1 MEHNAAGVNKQSL
14 VLEDKRFLS
23 VTGVEDVASFDEQ
36 TIVAQTVMGE
46 LTVAGSELKINSFS
60 TQTGDL
66 SVEGNIVTLGFSD
79 RAEPSS
85 GFFSRFLR

>member
-1 MEHNAAGVNKQSL
+1 MDQQNTGVSRQNL
-14 VLEDKRFLS
+14 MLEDKRFLS
-23 VTGVEDVASFDEQ
+23 VSGVEDVASFDEQ

-46 LTVAGSELKINSFS
+46 LIVAGRELKINSFS

-66 SVEGNIVTLGFSD
+66 SVEGDIVSLGFSE
-79 RAEPSS
+79 RVEPSG

>member
-1 MEHNAAGVNKQSL
+1 MEHNAAGVTQQSL

-23 VTGVEDVASFDEQ
+23 VTGVNDVASFDEQ

-46 LTVAGSELKINSFS
+46 LTVVGSELKIDSFS

-66 SVEGNIVTLGFSD
+66 SVEGNIVSLGFSE
-79 RAEPSS
+79 RAESAG

>member
-1 MEHNAAGVNKQSL
+1 MDQQNAGVSRQNL
-14 VLEDKRFLS
+14 MLEDKRFLS
-23 VTGVEDVASFDEQ
+23 VSGVEDVASFDEQ

-46 LTVAGSELKINSFS
+46 LTVAGRELKINSFS

-66 SVEGNIVTLGFSD
+66 SVEGDIVSLGFSE
-79 RAEPSS
+79 RVEPSG

>member
-1 MEHNAAGVNKQSL
+1 MEHSSNGVNKQSL
-14 VLEDKRFLS
+14 VLEDRRFLS
-23 VTGVEDVASFDEQ
+23 VNGVNDVASFDEQ

-46 LTVAGSELKINSFS
+46 LTVAGSELKIDSFS

-66 SVEGNIVTLGFSD
+66 SVEGNIVSLGFSE
-79 RAEPSS
+79 RTESVG

>member
-1 MEHNAAGVNKQSL
+1 MDQQNTGVSRQNL
-14 VLEDKRFLS
+14 MLEDKRFLS
-23 VTGVEDVASFDEQ
+23 VSGVEDVASFDEQ

-46 LTVAGSELKINSFS
+46 LTVAGRELKINSFS

-66 SVEGNIVTLGFSD
+66 SVEGSIVSLCFSE
-79 RAEPSS
+79 RVEPSG

>member
-1 MEHNAAGVNKQSL
+1 MDQQNTGVSRQNL
-14 VLEDKRFLS
+14 MLEDKRFLS
-23 VTGVEDVASFDEQ
+23 VSGVEDVASFDEQ

-46 LTVAGSELKINSFS
+46 LTVAGRELKINSFS

-66 SVEGNIVTLGFSD
+66 SVEGDIVSLGFSE
-79 RAEPSS
+79 RVEPSG

>member
-1 MEHNAAGVNKQSL
+1 MEQQNTGVSRQNL
-14 VLEDKRFLS
+14 MLEDKRFLS
-23 VTGVEDVASFDEQ
+23 VSGVEDVASFDEQ

-46 LTVAGSELKINSFS
+46 LTVAGRELKINSFS

-66 SVEGNIVTLGFSD
+66 SVEGDIVSLGFSE
-79 RAEPSS
+79 RVEPSG

>member
-1 MEHNAAGVNKQSL
+1 MDQQNTGVSRQNL
-14 VLEDKRFLS
+14 MLEDKRFLS
-23 VTGVEDVASFDEQ
+23 VSGVEDVASFDEQ

-46 LTVAGSELKINSFS
+46 LTVTGSELKINSFS

-66 SVEGNIVTLGFSD
+66 SVEGDIVSLGFSE
-79 RAEPSS
+79 RVEPSG

>member
-1 MEHNAAGVNKQSL
+1 MEQNAAVMGKQSL

-23 VTGVEDVASFDEQ
+23 VSGVNDVASFDEQ
-36 TIVAQTVMGE
+36 TVVAQTAMGE

-66 SVEGNIVTLGFSD
+66 SVEGNIVSLGFSE
-79 RAEPSS
+79 RIEPSG

>member
-1 MEHNAAGVNKQSL
+1 MEHSAGGMSKQSL
-14 VLEDKRFLS
+14 ILEDKRFLS
-23 VTGVEDVASFDEQ
+23 VTGVNDVASFDEQ
-36 TIVAQTVMGE
+36 TIVAQTAAGE

-66 SVEGNIVTLGFSD
+66 SVEGNIVSLGFSD
-79 RAEPSS
+79 RAEPSG